1 MRTVLL
7 ILILGVV
14 ALIALFAS
22 GLVNVAQTREA
33 RPPRVEAVDGS
44 IRAQGGQSPA
54 FEVQTGSVEVG
65 TRDANLAV
73 PKIEI
78 KRDKTQVAVPSVE
91 VRQPEDADGNA
102 ANQ

>member
-1 MRTVLL
+1 MRAVLL

-14 ALIALFAS
+14 VLIALFAS

-33 RPPRVEAVDGS
+33 RAPQVEATNGS

-65 TRDANLAV
+65 TREAN
-73 PKIEI
+73 
-78 KRDKTQVAVPSVE
+78 VAVPRIEVKRDQAQVKVPNVE
-91 VRQPEDADGNA
+91 VRQPKEAQGNA
-102 ANQ
+102 AN